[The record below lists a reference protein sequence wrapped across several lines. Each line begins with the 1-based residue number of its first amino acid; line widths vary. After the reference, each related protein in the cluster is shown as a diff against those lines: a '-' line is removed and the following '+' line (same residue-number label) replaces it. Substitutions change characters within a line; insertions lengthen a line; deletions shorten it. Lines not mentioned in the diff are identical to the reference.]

1 MYLYNCYH
9 SIELKRTKSSE
20 RKDQLVKIE
29 KVRRKKEELHN
40 SVFQA
45 IAIEA
50 VTRKCSLKEVFS
62 KILEISQEN
71 TCAGA
76 PLATI
81 LIKWD
86 LGICFSMSFMKLKK
100 KQFHRKS
107 DQGCFCNKIWV
118 VRVL

>member
-1 MYLYNCYH
+1 M
-9 SIELKRTKSSE
+9 
-20 RKDQLVKIE
+20 
-29 KVRRKKEELHN
+29 
-40 SVFQA
+40 FQA

-71 TCAGA
+71 TCAGV
-76 PLATI
+76 PLTTI

-86 LGICFSMSFMKLKK
+86 LGMCFSMSFMKLKK